1 MDFEKALQKDL
12 ESVFEKVEAGLE
24 KETVRTKVSPGELEE
39 IVRAVVKEELKVAVK
54 DITATMEKMLRKALN
69 SQSSALKAQPAAAKK
84 ESSPKPEKGKTVT
97 YDLLEEARY
106 TVSMTC
112 GGWTYFANKREGDH
126 LWAVNSDG
134 SQGREL
140 YPRTISRVTKIEDGY
155 VYFRDAEY
163 RELRVSAM
171 K

>member
-24 KETVRTKVSPGELEE
+24 KETVRTKISPGELEE
-39 IVRAVVKEELKVAVK
+39 MVRAVVKEELAVAVK
-54 DITATMEKMLRKALN
+54 DITVTMEKMLRKALS
-69 SQSSALKAQPAAAKK
+69 SQSSASKEQPAAAKK
-84 ESSPKPEKGKTVT
+84 ESSPKSETGKTVT
-97 YDLLEEARY
+97 YDLLKEA
-106 TVSMTC
+106 SCSIKMTC
-112 GGWTYFANKREGDH
+112 GGWTYFANKREGNH

-134 SQGREL
+134 SQGQEL
-140 YPRTISRVTKIEDGY
+140 YPRTISHITRIEDGY
-155 VYFRDAEY
+155 VYFWDTAC